1 MQHQISSMMQKE
13 DDEYTNTKLTRE
25 DIKLM
30 TEEIGEAMN
39 QEYKEQDLSERRRK
53 RSARGVAHVLTGAY
67 DLQEKNQ
74 AIQAAEKMRETGNQT
89 ELYKSRPPDI
99 LSKEITNHGRMSQ
112 PLEEKDSI
120 TQDTVSVQH

>member
-1 MQHQISSMMQKE
+1 MQKE

-25 DIKLM
+25 DIKRM

-39 QEYKEQDLSERRRK
+39 QEYGEQDLSERRRK
-53 RSARGVAHVLTGAY
+53 RSARGNAHVMTGAF
-67 DLQEKNQ
+67 DLQEKNS
-74 AIQAAEKMRETGNQT
+74 AIQAAEKIRETGNQT
-89 ELYKSRPPDI
+89 ELQKSRPVNI
-99 LSKEITNHGRMSQ
+99 LSKEITNNGRMSQ